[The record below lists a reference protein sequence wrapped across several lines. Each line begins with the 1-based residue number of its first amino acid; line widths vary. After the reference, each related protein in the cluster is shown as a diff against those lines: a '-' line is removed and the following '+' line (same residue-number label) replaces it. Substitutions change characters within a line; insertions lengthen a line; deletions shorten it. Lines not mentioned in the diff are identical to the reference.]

1 MATTACLLEPFR
13 NAPSPSEVLDC
24 QSKLNSVRSVR
35 RHRKRSS
42 NLVPDAFG
50 NKIIGVVVK
59 KTLAMRYVIR
69 PVEVTDEPF
78 LWDMLYLALYV
89 PPDAKPL
96 PREVIYQPELAKY
109 VKNWGQ
115 QDDIGFIAMLKD
127 SQLPVGAA
135 WLRLFKS
142 SNKGFGYVNDE
153 TPELTIAVLPD
164 YRGQGI
170 GSQLL
175 TQLVETAQPCYSAV
189 SLSVSPDNP
198 ALRLY
203 RRFGFEVMGQGGN
216 SLTLTKNFISPKN
229 YIN

>member
-1 MATTACLLEPFR
+1 
-13 NAPSPSEVLDC
+13 
-24 QSKLNSVRSVR
+24 
-35 RHRKRSS
+35 
-42 NLVPDAFG
+42 
-50 NKIIGVVVK
+50 
-59 KTLAMRYVIR
+59 
-69 PVEVTDEPF
+69 
-78 LWDMLYLALYV
+78 
-89 PPDAKPL
+89 
-96 PREVIYQPELAKY
+96 
-109 VKNWGQ
+109 
-115 QDDIGFIAMLKD
+115 MLKD

-164 YRGQGI
+164 YRSQGI

-175 TQLVETAQPCYSAV
+175 TQLFETAQLCYSAV

-216 SLTLTKNFISPKN
+216 SLTLTKNFISHKN
-229 YIN
+229 SIN